1 MSATE
6 LFASLVQQG
15 YDLEAIGDQLDVDG
29 PPLTDNLR
37 DLIKENKFAFC
48 ELAKLKDDDG
58 PDWAWIAQNPFE
70 LTELAEQTEAAKES
84 RHLELLD
91 MMRRDDQGKKYF
103 YLTDTDSNTR
113 FVILA
118 MAIRG
123 VATFE
128 LKIPR
133 ERYDPFLL
141 MKAIRE
147 MENYTQ

>member
-15 YDLEAIGDQLDVDG
+15 YELEAIGDQLDVDG

-37 DLIKENKFAFC
+37 DLIKDNKPAFC
-48 ELAKLKDDDG
+48 ELAKLKDDAG
-58 PDWAWIAQNPFE
+58 PDWPWIAQDPFE
-70 LTELAEQTEAAKES
+70 LGELAEQTEAAKES
-84 RHLELLD
+84 RHLELLE
-91 MMRRDDQGKKYF
+91 MMRADDQGKKYF

-147 MENYTQ
+147 MEDYTQ

>member
-6 LFASLVQQG
+6 LFASLVRQG
-15 YDLEAIGDQLDVDG
+15 YDLDAIGDQLDVDG
-29 PPLTDNLR
+29 PPLNDDLR
-37 DLIKENKFAFC
+37 GLIKDNKSGLC
-48 ELAKLKDDDG
+48 RLATLK
-58 PDWAWIAQNPFE
+58 PDAGADWPWIARDAVE
-70 LTELAEQTEAAKES
+70 LTELANRTEAAKES
-84 RHLELLD
+84 RHGELLE
-91 MMRRDDQGKKYF
+91 MMRADDQGKKYF

-141 MKAIRE
+141 MQALQD
-147 MENYTQ
+147 MEDYPQ